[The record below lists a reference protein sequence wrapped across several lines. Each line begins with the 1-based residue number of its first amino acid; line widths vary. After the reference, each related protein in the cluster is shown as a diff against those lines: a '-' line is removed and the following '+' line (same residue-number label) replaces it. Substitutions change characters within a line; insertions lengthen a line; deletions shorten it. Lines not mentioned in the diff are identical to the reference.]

1 MKSYRSY
8 WMRLL
13 IACALA
19 AQPLVAGAQRDARPD
34 GDLSFAFRN
43 APIAELFEMLSR
55 RERVNIMLSPGVT
68 GNATVNLYDVSLR
81 QAIHAIAES
90 AGYGVEERAG
100 AYLILDKKES
110 AARLDLVNMEV
121 KALRIQYSNPKAVA
135 EIAAKYATRGG
146 KVTLLEERRT
156 LVVEDTPE
164 VIARIER
171 LLREID
177 RQPLQ
182 IMIEAKILEVTL
194 DDSENFGVDW
204 TRFFNSGAGSQ
215 GGTRGLADRNTPG
228 LFFNIVNRNI
238 EVHLNALSNK
248 GRVHTLATP
257 KLLTLENQEAVT
269 NVGDK
274 IGYRLT
280 TTINNVSTESIQFLE
295 TGVILRV
302 VPSVDVDGRISMKI
316 RPEVSSGTVSGGIP
330 SKKTTEVTTQLV
342 AEDGQSILI
351 AGLIK
356 NSDGY
361 RKTGVPVL
369 GDLPIIGRA
378 FSTSENLGI
387 ATETIVIITP
397 RIVRST
403 IPDAIQAPSVKKV
416 AETERALYEKRD
428 KLEATLEQLET
439 GGTPKP

>member
-1 MKSYRSY
+1 M
-8 WMRLL
+8 
-13 IACALA
+13 
-19 AQPLVAGAQRDARPD
+19 
-34 GDLSFAFRN
+34 SFAFRN

-55 RERVNIMLSPGVT
+55 KERVNIMLSPGVT
-68 GNATVNLYDVSLR
+68 GNVTVNLYDVTLR

-90 AGYGVEERAG
+90 AGYGVEERVG
-100 AYLILDKKES
+100 GYLVLDKKDGIG
-110 AARLDLVNMEV
+110 RLDPANMVV
-121 KALRIQYSNPKAVA
+121 KALPIQYSNPKAVA
-135 EIAAKYATRGG
+135 EIAAKYTSRGG
-146 KVTLLEERRT
+146 KVTLLEERRA

-164 VIARIER
+164 VVARIER

-194 DDSENFGVDW
+194 DESENFGVDW
-204 TRFFNSGAGSQ
+204 TRFFNASGTSQ
-215 GGTRGLADRNTPG
+215 GGTRGLADRNAPG

-302 VPSVDVDGRISMKI
+302 IPSVDVDGRISMKI

-356 NSDGY
+356 NADGY

-369 GDLPIIGRA
+369 VDLPIIGRA

-397 RIVRST
+397 RIVRSAR
-403 IPDAIQAPSVKKV
+403 PDAAQEALAKKI
-416 AETERALYEKRD
+416 AETEQVLYEKRD
-428 KLEATLEQLET
+428 KLEATLERLET
-439 GGTPKP
+439 GGMANPR

>member
-90 AGYGVEERAG
+90 AGYGVDERAG

-403 IPDAIQAPSVKKV
+403 IPDAIQEPSVKKV

-439 GGTPKP
+439 GGTAKP